1 MNIDIIV
8 PAYNESDRIEPT
20 IVDFCTHFGGRA
32 NIIVVVNGSNDATAD
47 VVRRR
52 MRDFANLTLVEI
64 DAKIGKGGAVR
75 VGFKAGNSPL
85 AGFVDAD
92 GSMSAFEFDRLAT
105 TCAERNVDGV
115 IGSRWLAGARVP
127 VQQSLSRRVASRAF
141 NALVRVLLRLRA
153 TDTQCGA
160 KVFKRASLSRVLGQL
175 TLSNFAFDIELLLV
189 LDRSGAQVDEVPTT
203 WRDSADG
210 SKVALLPTAISMFR
224 ALLFLWLRDSL
235 VSRVPYFESIAGD
248 AMLKVQDSMRI
259 LVCSPQSP
267 IANATIQAFL
277 SAQIESWRANGH
289 EVVWACERRS
299 PDGLLLSR
307 PLARMRLMFWY
318 AFSDRHFDAIVE
330 VAQARPYL
338 FTALSRKLKFAI
350 ETAESRPV
358 HVRYRAFHRL
368 QLHGSQARVVTPEGN
383 IVPIA
388 SHDGARLLRFIQSS
402 ASRRGIFTRNG
413 KRWSVSFINDRSG
426 QPVEKSLSI

>member
-1 MNIDIIV
+1 MRRSVKAV
-8 PAYNESDRIEPT
+8 P
-20 IVDFCTHFGGRA
+20 
-32 NIIVVVNGSNDATAD
+32 
-47 VVRRR
+47 
-52 MRDFANLTLVEI
+52 FASASKLEL
-64 DAKIGKGGAVR
+64 A
-75 VGFKAGNSPL
+75 L

-141 NALVRVLLRLRA
+141 NALVRVLAFARRTRSVARSL
-153 TDTQCGA
+153 Q
-160 KVFKRASLSRVLGQL
+160 RASLSRVLGQL

-299 PDGLLLSR
+299 PDGLLCRGRSR
-307 PLARMRLMFWY
+307 ECA
-318 AFSDRHFDAIVE
+318 
-330 VAQARPYL
+330 
-338 FTALSRKLKFAI
+338 
-350 ETAESRPV
+350 
-358 HVRYRAFHRL
+358 
-368 QLHGSQARVVTPEGN
+368 
-383 IVPIA
+383 
-388 SHDGARLLRFIQSS
+388 
-402 ASRRGIFTRNG
+402 
-413 KRWSVSFINDRSG
+413 
-426 QPVEKSLSI
+426 